1 MARAMTALVLVCA
14 VAVASASVLRG
25 SAAPE
30 VGTALPPCCQ
40 GPCTAPEE
48 KYYSVDRIF
57 NMCGESC
64 MNPKDYWLY
73 KIFEAGL
80 TKAQS
85 NFPCSHQRSRVSGD
99 GNFTVYYQTE
109 VHGFRY
115 LNMTVDMY
123 KPAQA

>member
-1 MARAMTALVLVCA
+1 MTALVLACA

-25 SAAPE
+25 SMESTADAAAP
-30 VGTALPPCCQ
+30 LPPCCQ
-40 GPCTAPEE
+40 GPCTSPEE

-73 KIFEAGL
+73 KIFEPGL
-80 TKAQS
+80 TKAQT
-85 NFPCSHQRSRVSGD
+85 NFPCSHQRSKVSGD

-123 KPAQA
+123 KPAKV